1 MRSRNDVRAGSLC
14 GTPDLWVCKCE
25 WQERTRGADS
35 GRGRGV
41 NGFSSQPDLNSCNG
55 LWEASETAGL

>member
-1 MRSRNDVRAGSLC
+1 MRLRNDVRAGSLC

-25 WQERTRGADS
+25 WQERTGGADS

-41 NGFSSQPDLNSCNG
+41 NGFSSLPDLNSCNV
-55 LWEASETAGL
+55 L